1 MGDGVSVGGGGSGL
15 GLASV
20 KVGDAPREDAD
31 KAGSSVLGEAL
42 AGGSGPEEEG
52 GMTITIGH
60 GKAVYQLAG
69 VLPDRTV
76 LDIKRRLEP
85 LTGVPFIRQ
94 KLVFKGI
101 LRDADL
107 IGSTKVVEGVKVMLL
122 GAAAAKK

>member
-1 MGDGVSVGGGGSGL
+1 MPHHTSGL
-15 GLASV
+15 TTTTSVLLASDV
-20 KVGDAPREDAD
+20 SPGACQ
-31 KAGSSVLGEAL
+31 
-42 AGGSGPEEEG
+42 
-52 GMTITIGH
+52 IGH
-60 GKAVYQLAG
+60 GKAVYKLAG